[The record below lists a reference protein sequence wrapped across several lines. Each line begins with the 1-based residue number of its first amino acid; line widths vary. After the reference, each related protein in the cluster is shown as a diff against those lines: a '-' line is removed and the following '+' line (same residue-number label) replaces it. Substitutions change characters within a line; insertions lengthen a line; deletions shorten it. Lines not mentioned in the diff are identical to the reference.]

1 MKVCI
6 AEKPSVAKEIAHILG
21 ADTRRNGYL
30 EGNGYC
36 VTWTFG
42 HLCTLQEPGEYTE
55 KWQKWSLGALPMIPS
70 KFRIRLIE
78 DEGIKKQFDIIKEL
92 VGRAETVINC
102 GDAGQEGELIQRW
115 VLTKAKCSVP
125 VKRLWISS
133 LTEEAIRDGFD
144 NLMDSEDFNNLY
156 AAGSARAIGDW
167 LLGMNATR
175 AYTLK
180 YGTGKNL
187 LSIGRVQTPTL
198 ALVVERQKNIDNF
211 KPETYWEI
219 RTNYREGLFSCLR
232 GRFNRKEEA
241 EALLE
246 KITPLE
252 LEILSVERK
261 KAMEHP
267 PKLFDLTLLQV
278 ECNRKFSLTAENT
291 LKIIQSLYEKKLTT
305 YPRVDTN
312 FLPDDQYAKIP
323 RILKGLKSY
332 EKLTAPVLES
342 GKKIRKSPKVFNDKK
357 ITDHHAIIPTGVSR
371 NDMTPDEKRVYDL
384 VARRFIAVFYPD
396 CEIANTTVTARIGD
410 EEFKATGKQIVN
422 PAWRLVYGNNADR
435 QNEENV
441 LPVYEKGEHGIHTQ
455 ELQEKQTQPPKYYTE
470 ADLLRAM
477 ETAGRQVEDEE
488 LRNLMKENGIGRPST
503 RANIIET
510 LLKRQY
516 IRKDKKRIMAT
527 ATGMELIGTIRNELL
542 KSAELTGQWEKKL
555 RMIENGDYQ
564 VADFMEELKNM
575 VNEVVHYVKHSAAKT
590 IAAGTAGTAEDKKTK
605 KR

>member
-332 EKLTAPVLES
+332 EKLIAPVLES

-441 LPVYEKGEHGIHTQ
+441 LPVYEKGEHGFHTP

-590 IAAGTAGTAEDKKTK
+590 IAAETAGTAEDKKTK